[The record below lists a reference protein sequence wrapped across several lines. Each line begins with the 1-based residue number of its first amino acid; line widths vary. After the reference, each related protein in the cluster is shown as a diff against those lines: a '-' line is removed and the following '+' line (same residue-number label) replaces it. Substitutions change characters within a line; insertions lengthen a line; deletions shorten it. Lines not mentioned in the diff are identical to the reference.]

1 MPADT
6 APWLGLIAL
15 RSPAG
20 LGACRWEGGR
30 RPRRRPAAS
39 MLSGFAPAD
48 QPRSVQSR
56 RPPVDERR
64 LPRSATRCTPA
75 RATMLSA
82 GPTEPGLERDRR
94 TPTSGTAHFI
104 GGTATTTLEG

>member
-30 RPRRRPAAS
+30 RLSSCPCTTAVVPGAATAS
-39 MLSGFAPAD
+39 PSG
-48 QPRSVQSR
+48 VSR
-56 RPPVDERR
+56 RGARCAAARRGCRGSRRAARRAGLR
-64 LPRSATRCTPA
+64 LPAEEESDADGLRTGDLAHGGDA
-75 RATMLSA
+75 EA
-82 GPTEPGLERDRR
+82 G
-94 TPTSGTAHFI
+94 
-104 GGTATTTLEG
+104 EGCD